1 MKHDIFISYRREGG
15 KEIARIIKSY
25 LDAQGFKVFLDFDE
39 LKDGVF
45 DDRLID
51 AIKESKVFMFILSP
65 KSLDRCVN
73 EGDWVRKEIEH
84 AVSLGKHI
92 IPVNPDGLFKNFPEG
107 LPEPVMEAL
116 GRNQHSEVM
125 TGQLFQASMKKMID
139 ERVKP
144 FTRKKRSAAKYL
156 LILPV
161 VAAIAAVFMI
171 NRSLSAKSHVE
182 SDIANYEAILKHA
195 DEMMHFEDSLDM
207 ADVLIDSAA
216 VISGRYTGSEYTAR
230 FGHKVE
236 DAHVHCQAVRDSLL
250 NEYRP
255 QFEKFVNKYIVS
267 GKKADKTEARRI
279 GEKILSLKND
289 VNVRNIMETI
299 LI

>member
-161 VAAIAAVFMI
+161 VAAVAAVSI
-171 NRSLSAKSHVE
+171 SDAALRSRSFFPGEMSKTMTALRALL
-182 SDIANYEAILKHA
+182 AIW
-195 DEMMHFEDSLDM
+195 SL
-207 ADVLIDSAA
+207 
-216 VISGRYTGSEYTAR
+216 RAR
-230 FGHKVE
+230 
-236 DAHVHCQAVRDSLL
+236 L
-250 NEYRP
+250 
-255 QFEKFVNKYIVS
+255 
-267 GKKADKTEARRI
+267 
-279 GEKILSLKND
+279 
-289 VNVRNIMETI
+289 
-299 LI
+299 